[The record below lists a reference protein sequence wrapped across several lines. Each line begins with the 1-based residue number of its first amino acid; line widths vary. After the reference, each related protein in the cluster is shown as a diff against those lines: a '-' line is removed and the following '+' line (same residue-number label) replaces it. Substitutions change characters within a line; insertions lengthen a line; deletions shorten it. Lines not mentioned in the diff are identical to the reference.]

1 MSFSIQFGNF
11 LYKNAFP
18 LYNFLYPKFKRKQD
32 VTEIKLIEAYLK
44 QGHNVLDIG
53 ANIGFYTNIFSNV
66 IGTKGK
72 VFAFEPEPVN
82 FQYLQQNCKL
92 LNNATLVNKAVSD
105 TTGVLKIYLSKMLN
119 VDHRTYAIDDYSE
132 VKEIDAVTI
141 DDYLLSVGNPAIDF
155 IKMDIQGYEMAAVKG
170 MLQTLKRNKNIK
182 IISELW
188 PFGLRKAGSSASE
201 LLNVFNA
208 QQLNVYL
215 LYTTPYQLIT
225 SETVE
230 QLKEDENVYY
240 NVFISR
246 EKLI

>member
-18 LYNFLYPKFKRKQD
+18 LYNFLYPKFKKRQD
-32 VTEIKLIEAYLK
+32 TKELKLIETYVK

-53 ANIGFYTNIFSNV
+53 ANIGFYTNIFSTV
-66 IGTKGK
+66 VGTKGK

-82 FQYLQQNCKL
+82 FKYLQQNCKSL
-92 LNNATLVNKAVSD
+92 SNATLINKAVSD

-132 VKEIDAVTI
+132 VKEIDAITI
-141 DDYLLSVGNPAIDF
+141 DDYLATVGNPVIDF

-170 MLQTLKRNKNIK
+170 MLQTLQKNKNVK

-188 PFGLRKAGSSASE
+188 PFGLRKAGSSAAE
-201 LLNVFNA
+201 LLSVFNA

-215 LYTTPYQLIT
+215 LSTTPYQLIT
-225 SETVE
+225 SETVG
-230 QLKEDENVYY
+230 QLTVDENVYY

-246 EKLI
+246 DSVF